1 MKYNRISTKFWTDE
15 KVLQWDNETRLLAL
29 YLLTCSHKT
38 TEGLFRLPK
47 QYICADLEWLAK
59 PFAKLLEDGFIMYD
73 EEVKV
78 ILINNALK
86 YQSPDNPN
94 QEKAAISLLK
104 ELPETELLYEFI
116 R

>member
-47 QYICADLEWLAK
+47 QYICADLEW
-59 PFAKLLEDGFIMYD
+59 
-73 EEVKV
+73 
-78 ILINNALK
+78 
-86 YQSPDNPN
+86 
-94 QEKAAISLLK
+94 
-104 ELPETELLYEFI
+104 
-116 R
+116 